1 MARWY
6 IEMPS
11 VSGMTGPDARKRK
24 ALRIAEALLIQYTR
38 NDIAGIDRV
47 IGDLA
52 VEDDPKLTMQVL
64 DAALQVSV
72 GLVVLLAARV
82 GVNPRRAIEDA
93 FQPGQ

>member
-1 MARWY
+1 
-6 IEMPS
+6 
-11 VSGMTGPDARKRK
+11 MTSRDARKRK
-24 ALRIAEALLIQYTR
+24 ALRIAEALLIQYVRSDT
-38 NDIAGIDRV
+38 AGIDRI

-64 DAALQVSV
+64 DVSLQVSV

-93 FQPGQ
+93 FRPEQ